1 MFKIND
7 EVWRVLLVSPNH
19 PQLQRSDGS
28 YSIGACNNDTGCIY
42 VNERLE
48 GSMLKKVICHEV
60 AHAAMFSYDIYLE
73 PAQEEILA
81 DLIASYGHEII
92 FMTNKIFNRIKNRGT
107 M

>member
-7 EVWRVLLVSPNH
+7 SVWRILLVSPNH
-19 PQLQRSDGS
+19 PQLQRSNGS
-28 YSIGACNNDTGCIY
+28 YAIGACDKDTGSIY
-42 VNERLE
+42 INEELE
-48 GSMLKKVICHEV
+48 GPLMKKVICHEV

-92 FMTNKIFNRIKNRGT
+92 SMTNKIFSRIKNRGT